1 MSFVNGSEALAVTRR
16 DKDAT
21 WCTTGTLCRQLDW
34 SRLRLLHELKNGLP
48 YRTISKEYVV
58 DWHDPHVR
66 RKLNVEASEVQIY
79 DAQFYDAQS
88 GSWVVVGIEVLPPDV
103 PTETEPAPA
112 ADAEVPAPS
121 ATVPAA
127 SPAPP
132 RQVSEADLRRA
143 LEAIVE
149 NHPPGSPPPNEES
162 LCDEVERRLGVQ
174 VARDRVLAARN
185 EVAPHVKL
193 PVGRPRKSAQ

>member
-1 MSFVNGSEALAVTRR
+1 MRKVPISCGFLAFSTVAATRSRVRIVWDILLSFVNGSEALAVTRR

-79 DAQFYDAQS
+79 DA
-88 GSWVVVGIEVLPPDV
+88 
-103 PTETEPAPA
+103 
-112 ADAEVPAPS
+112 
-121 ATVPAA
+121 
-127 SPAPP
+127 
-132 RQVSEADLRRA
+132 
-143 LEAIVE
+143 
-149 NHPPGSPPPNEES
+149 
-162 LCDEVERRLGVQ
+162 
-174 VARDRVLAARN
+174 
-185 EVAPHVKL
+185 
-193 PVGRPRKSAQ
+193 